1 MKKIPSR
8 VIQAIET
15 KNYYSPLES
24 EESPTENKNTRTD
37 SPNTKITAKQN
48 AINTATQNK
57 QNSNGHRIYRT
68 RGSSQLQSCLV
79 IPWLRA
85 LKAGKYHA
93 VLAKLSFNILAVQKL
108 SI

>member
-15 KNYYSPLES
+15 KNYYSPLET
-24 EESPTENKNTRTD
+24 EESPTENENTRTD

-57 QNSNGHRIYRT
+57 
-68 RGSSQLQSCLV
+68 
-79 IPWLRA
+79 
-85 LKAGKYHA
+85 
-93 VLAKLSFNILAVQKL
+93 
-108 SI
+108 

>member
-1 MKKIPSR
+1 MKKIPAG

-57 QNSNGHRIYRT
+57 
-68 RGSSQLQSCLV
+68 
-79 IPWLRA
+79 
-85 LKAGKYHA
+85 
-93 VLAKLSFNILAVQKL
+93 
-108 SI
+108 

>member
-48 AINTATQNK
+48 AINTATQSK
-57 QNSNGHRIYRT
+57 QNSNGTPDIPDKRKLPVTVIIGDSMAKGIKGWKTSRCT
-68 RGSSQLQSCLV
+68 RKV
-79 IPWLRA
+79 
-85 LKAGKYHA
+85 
-93 VLAKLSFNILAVQKL
+93 VV
-108 SI
+108 

>member
-15 KNYYSPLES
+15 KNYYSPLET
-24 EESPTENKNTRTD
+24 EESPTENENTRTD

-57 QNSNGHRIYRT
+57 QNSNGTPDIPDKRKLPVKVMIGDSMAKGIKGWKTSRRT
-68 RGSSQLQSCLV
+68 RKIV
-79 IPWLRA
+79 
-85 LKAGKYHA
+85 
-93 VLAKLSFNILAVQKL
+93 V
-108 SI
+108 